1 MDKQMDYAID
11 NRIPFIIFL
20 GENEVKENKIK
31 IKVNNIKTSVWLI
44 NQK

>member
-1 MDKQMDYAID
+1 MDYAIE

-31 IKVNNIKTSVWLI
+31 IKVYHINSSV
-44 NQK
+44 